1 MSERVVAQPIV
12 RLYGGDQGAAMTWK
26 TYRRTQPW
34 EPSVVTRRTALGAVA
49 AMLTSPAFAGPL
61 EPWQA
66 QLSILVDVSQGARAR
81 VHTFSFD
88 EAEARDSFHVIEL
101 LDQLIVVGGNEG
113 AIAWRDLDE
122 RCRIFAK
129 PISRRYVTSSGG
141 GRLDGE
147 PSDFGAFLMPDRVRA
162 GIEIISGEPIEV
174 RRLARGRG
182 EWIIVGLPRDRIL
195 ITGDIVVNG
204 SPDRR
209 YWHQPMAQRAA
220 LILCQSLPYIRILP
234 ARGRPGGREL
244 YDSMLSHIDGSRSV

>member
-1 MSERVVAQPIV
+1 MIR
-12 RLYGGDQGAAMTWK
+12 K

-34 EPSVVTRRTALGAVA
+34 EPSVVTRRTVLGAVA
-49 AMLTSPAFAGPL
+49 AMLASPAFAGPL
-61 EPWQA
+61 EPSQA

-129 PISRRYVTSSGG
+129 PISRRYATSSSG

-147 PSDFGAFLMPDRVRA
+147 PSNFGAFLTPDRARA

-174 RRLARGRG
+174 RRLARERG

-209 YWHQPMAQRAA
+209 YRHQPMAHRAA
-220 LILCQSLPYIRILP
+220 LMLCQSLPYTRILP

-244 YDSMLSHIDGSRSV
+244 YGSMLSNIDGSRSV